1 MAAPDKIRILQA
13 IRQGQIGGGES
24 HVLSLVAALDRDRFD
39 PVVLSFTDGPMI
51 DRLRQMNVSSH
62 VISSAKPF
70 DPACVSKVNA
80 LLKKEDI
87 NIVHAHGTRA
97 ASNLLLPARLGGLPM
112 VYTIHGWSFHEDQPF
127 FKKHLR
133 ILSERMLTGLAR
145 KNISVSASNRETG
158 TRYFSGFRSEV
169 INNGIDLDRFNPSRR
184 LNDLR
189 EELDIPAEHTVFGY
203 IARITLQ
210 KDPLTLIRA
219 FSLAL
224 RQDSNMTLLVVG
236 DGDLKRETMELAAS
250 LGISAHIR
258 SQPFRTDVPEV
269 LNAIDVF
276 CLPSLWEGMP
286 IGLLEAMAMTKA
298 VIVTAVDGSREII
311 QHDQNGLIVP
321 VKNPEALAGAM
332 TQLHRDAALRRRLQ
346 AAAATTVSRE
356 YCMKKM
362 ARKVEGIYSGIIQTH
377 QRINIHEPNH
387 I

>member
-1 MAAPDKIRILQA
+1 MAASRKIRILQA

-24 HVLSLVAALDRDRFD
+24 HVLSLVAALDKDRFD

-51 DRLRQMNVSSH
+51 DRLRQMNVPSH

-80 LLKKEDI
+80 LLRKEEID
-87 NIVHAHGTRA
+87 IVHAHGTRA
-97 ASNLLLPARLGGLPM
+97 ASNLFLPARLGGLPM
-112 VYTIHGWSFHEDQPF
+112 VYTIHGWSFHQDQPF

-133 ILSERMLTGLAR
+133 IFSERMLTSLAE

-158 TRYFSGFRSEV
+158 TRHFSGFRSEV
-169 INNGIDLDRFNPSRR
+169 INNGIDLDHFNPARA
-184 LNDLR
+184 LKDLR
-189 EELDIPAEHTVFGY
+189 EELGIPADHTVFGY

-224 RQDSNMTLLVVG
+224 RQNSNMTLLVVG
-236 DGDLKRETMELAAS
+236 DGDLKRETVELAGS

-258 SQPFRTDVPEV
+258 FQPFRTDVPEV

-286 IGLLEAMAMTKA
+286 IGLLEAMAMAKA
-298 VIVTAVDGSREII
+298 VIVTAVDGSREIV
-311 QHDQNGLIVP
+311 QHDQNGVIVP
-321 VKNPEALAGAM
+321 VKDPEALAGAM
-332 TQLHRDAALRRRLQ
+332 TQLHRDAALRGRLQ

>member
-1 MAAPDKIRILQA
+1 MAASRKIRILQA

-24 HVLSLVAALDRDRFD
+24 HVLSLVAALDKERFE

-51 DRLRQMNVSSH
+51 DRLQQMKIPSH

-70 DPACVSKVNA
+70 DPACVSKVSA
-80 LLKKEDI
+80 LLKKEEIDL
-87 NIVHAHGTRA
+87 VHAHGTRA
-97 ASNLLLPARLGGLPM
+97 ASNLFLPAKLNSLPM
-112 VYTIHGWSFHEDQPF
+112 IYTIHGWSFHQDQPF

-133 ILSERMLTGLAR
+133 ILSERMLTGLAK

-158 TRYFSGFRSEV
+158 TRHFSGFRSEV
-169 INNGIDLDRFNPSRR
+169 INNGIDLDHFNPARQIK
-184 LNDLR
+184 DLR
-189 EELDIPAEHTVFGY
+189 EELNIPADHTVIGY

-224 RQDSNMTLLVVG
+224 QQNSNLTLLVVG
-236 DGDLKRETMELAAS
+236 DGDLKKEMVELAEQ
-250 LGISAHIR
+250 LGISANVR
-258 SQPFRTDVPEV
+258 FQPFRTDVPEV

-286 IGLLEAMAMTKA
+286 IGLLEAMAMAKA
-298 VIVTAVDGSREII
+298 VIVTAVDGSREIV
-311 QHDQNGLIVP
+311 QHNQNGLIVP
-321 VKNPEALAGAM
+321 VKDPEALAAAM
-332 TQLHRDAALRRRLQ
+332 TLLHHDASLRGRLQ
-346 AAAATTVSRE
+346 VAASATVSRE

-362 ARKVEGIYSGIIQTH
+362 ARKVEGIYSGIIQTP

>member
-1 MAAPDKIRILQA
+1 MAASRKIRILQA

-24 HVLSLVAALDRDRFD
+24 HVLSLVAALDKERFE

-51 DRLRQMNVSSH
+51 DRLQQMNIPSH

-70 DPACVSKVNA
+70 DPACVSKVSS
-80 LLKKEDI
+80 LLKKEGID
-87 NIVHAHGTRA
+87 IVHAHGTRA
-97 ASNLLLPARLGGLPM
+97 ASNLFLPAKLNGLPM
-112 VYTIHGWSFHEDQPF
+112 IYTIHGWSFHQDQPF
-127 FKKHLR
+127 FKKNLR
-133 ILSERMLTGLAR
+133 ILSERMLTGLAK

-158 TRYFSGFRSEV
+158 TRHFSGFRSEV
-169 INNGIDLDRFNPSRR
+169 INNGIDLGHFNPSRGIK
-184 LNDLR
+184 DLR
-189 EELDIPAEHTVFGY
+189 GELGIPATHTVIGY

-224 RQDSNMTLLVVG
+224 RQNSDLTLLVVG
-236 DGDLKRETMELAAS
+236 DGDLKKETVELAET
-250 LGISAHIR
+250 LGISANVR
-258 SQPFRTDVPEV
+258 FQPFRTDVPEV

-286 IGLLEAMAMTKA
+286 IGLLEAMAMAKA
-298 VIVTAVDGSREII
+298 VIVTAVDGSREIV
-311 QHDQNGLIVP
+311 QHNQNGLIVP
-321 VKNPEALAGAM
+321 VKDPEALAAAM
-332 TQLHRDAALRRRLQ
+332 TLLHRDTTLRGRLQ
-346 AAAATTVSRE
+346 VAATATVSRE
-356 YCMKKM
+356 YCMEKM